1 MLEPKFKINTEKE
14 TADYGK
20 FILEPF
26 YTGFAY
32 TIGHQLRR
40 VLLSSLSGA
49 AVTAVEI
56 EGVKHQFQTLEGLRE
71 EIVDFILNLKK
82 LRIKLFD
89 VKKTELTLTVK
100 GSGKITAQQIECP
113 TEAEIANKDLY
124 LGALA
129 DKNAKMNAKILVE
142 QGYGYQLA
150 SERPT
155 EKIGIIPVDA
165 NFTPVVRVNY
175 KVEATRVGRMM
186 NYDRLILE
194 IWTDGTIVPSEA
206 MKQSAKLLVSYFMQI
221 YEPKEVAEE
230 VMSVSISPAISEEIL
245 KASLEEMDLPL
256 RMHNALIKAG
266 ITTIGQLLGTPRKD
280 LLKIKNFG
288 AKSLEGVEEK
298 LREKGIVLSI

>member
-14 TADYGK
+14 IDNYGK
-20 FILEPF
+20 YILEPF

-40 VLLSSLSGA
+40 VLLSSLPGA

-82 LRIKLFD
+82 LRVKLFD
-89 VKKTELTLTVK
+89 AKKIELSLSVK
-100 GSGKITAQQIECP
+100 GSGKITVQQRECP
-113 TEAEIANKDLY
+113 AGAEIVNKDWY

-129 DKNAKMNAKILVE
+129 VKGSKLNAKIFVE

-150 SERPT
+150 SERSV

-194 IWTDGTIVPSEA
+194 IWTDGTIGPSEA

-221 YEPKEVAEE
+221 YEPKETVEE
-230 VMSVSISPAISEEIL
+230 VMPVSISSAVSEEIL
-245 KASLEEMDLPL
+245 KASLEEIDLPL
-256 RMHNALIKAG
+256 RMHNALAKAG
-266 ITTIGQLLGTPRKD
+266 INTIGQLLGTPRKD

-298 LREKGIVLSI
+298 LREKGIVLTI